1 MNTVVAFA
9 LRQRALMM
17 LLLLFLFAAGVV
29 GFLKLNIEAYPD
41 PVPPLVDIGTQNTGQ
56 SAEEIERYIT
66 IPIEIQ
72 MAGIPHVTSV
82 RTISLFGLSDVKAQ
96 FTYDFAYDEAQQWVT
111 NRLSQLAPLPNSA
124 MPQISPESP
133 IGEIYRYRIVGPPGY
148 SVTDLKTLQDWILER
163 RFKAVPGVID
173 VTGWGGK
180 TKTYEV
186 GIDLD
191 RLLQYGITL
200 PQVLQALN
208 SGNLNVGAQTVNF
221 GPQAAIV
228 RGVGLI
234 RSMDEIRDTM
244 LTPNNGVPLRIG
256 DVATVTVGHR
266 PRLGIAGQDDDD
278 DIVQGIVLMRR
289 AEESLPT
296 IRRVEAEVEK
306 INNSSLLP
314 PGVHIVRIYDRREL
328 INVTT
333 TTVLH
338 NMIFGVVLIFF
349 VQWLFLGN
357 LRSAIIVSAAI
368 PFALFFAVLLL
379 VLRGESANLLS
390 VGAIDFG
397 LVVDATVIMVENIF
411 RHLAEPPSSSR
422 VRTERR
428 AARLSGLPA
437 RLAGILA
444 SAGEVDRAILFSA
457 LIIIAGFMPLFSLS
471 GVEGHIFGPMARTYA
486 YAIAGGLIATFTVVP
501 ALSALFLPDKIAE
514 TDTAIGRALRRG
526 YRPVIAFA
534 LANRVATLVGTGI
547 VVATAG
553 IALGSLGLEF
563 LPHLEE
569 GNLWIRA
576 TMPPSISLEEANP
589 YVNRMRRVIAG
600 FPEVMTV
607 ISQHGRPDDGT
618 DATGFFNAEFFVP
631 LKPAETW
638 PVGVDK
644 AVLTQ
649 QVSAALTAQF
659 PGVQFNFSQY
669 IQDNVEEAASGV
681 KGENSVKIF
690 GDDLAT
696 LERTANRIRDV
707 LATVRGITDLA
718 VFHSLGQPT
727 VSISTDRIRA
737 GRYGLT
743 PSDINT
749 TVAAAIGGQPAGNLY
764 EEGGDRNF
772 PIVVRLAPQYRQNL
786 DAIRR
791 ITIGAPNPNGSGTV
805 PIPLADV
812 ADVKLV
818 SGASFIYRE
827 QQQRYIPIK
836 FSVRDRDLGS
846 AVIEARQK
854 IAKEV
859 NLPGNYRLE
868 WVGEFGELQD
878 AVDRLAVVVP
888 LSLALIGVL
897 LYVNFA
903 SLTDTLLAASV
914 MPMALVGGIFA
925 LVLTGTPFSV
935 SAAIGFVALLG
946 ISAMDGILVLSYF
959 NRLIADGVGRA
970 DAILRASVVQ
980 MRPVVM
986 TCIAACV
993 GLLPAAVSTGIG
1005 SQVQRPLAIV
1015 VAGGILLAPL
1025 LILIVLPVLIDLFSR
1040 RAGPAE
1046 EPTPQP
1052 RPEE

>member
-17 LLLLFLFAAGVV
+17 LLLLFLFASGIV

-41 PVPPLVDIGTQNTGQ
+41 PVPPLVDIITQNPGQ

-72 MAGIPHVTSV
+72 MAGIPHVSV
-82 RTISLFGLSDVKAQ
+82 IRTISLFGLSDVKLQ
-96 FTYDFAYDEAQQWVT
+96 FTYDFTYDEAEHWVAK
-111 NRLSQLAPLPNSA
+111 RLAQLSPLPNGA
-124 MPQISPESP
+124 TPQISPDSP

-148 SVTDLKTLQDWILER
+148 SVTDLKTIQDWTLAR
-163 RFKAVPGVID
+163 RFKAVSGVID

-186 GIDLD
+186 SVDQD
-191 RLLQYGITL
+191 RMLQYGVSL
-200 PQVLQALN
+200 SQVLQALN
-208 SGNLNVGAQTVNF
+208 NSNTNVGGQTVEI

-228 RGVGLI
+228 RGIGLI
-234 RSMDEIRDTM
+234 HSMDQIHDTM
-244 LTPNNGVPLRIG
+244 LSANNGAPLRIG
-256 DVATVTVGHR
+256 DIAAVSVGHQ
-266 PRLGIAGQDDDD
+266 PRLGVAGEQDDD

-289 AEESLPT
+289 GEQSLPT
-296 IRRVEAEVEK
+296 IHRVEAEADF
-306 INNSSLLP
+306 INRSGILP
-314 PGVHIVRIYDRREL
+314 PGVRIVKIYDRTEL
-328 INVTT
+328 INITT

-338 NMIFGVVLIFF
+338 NMLFGVVLIFF

-357 LRSAIIVSAAI
+357 LRSAIIVAITI
-368 PFALFFAVLLL
+368 PFALFFAVSIL
-379 VLRGESANLLS
+379 VLREESANLLS

-397 LVVDATVIMVENIF
+397 LIVDATVIMVENIF
-411 RHLAEPPSSSR
+411 RHLHEPSNPLRQRR
-422 VRTERR
+422 VRR
-428 AARLSGLPA
+428 AARAAGLSG
-437 RLAGILA
+437 RLAEILA
-444 SAGEVDRAILFSA
+444 SASEVNRAILFSA
-457 LIIIAGFMPLFSLS
+457 AIIIAGFVPLFSLS

-501 ALSALFLPDKIAE
+501 AMSALLLPE
-514 TDTAIGRALRRG
+514 TVDRIDTPVGRMLRQA
-526 YRPVIAFA
+526 YRPVLSFA
-534 LANRVATLVGTGI
+534 LANRVVIVGGMLLL
-547 VVATAG
+547 AG
-553 IALGSLGLEF
+553 AAVLALGSLGREF

-576 TMPPSISLEEANP
+576 TMPPSISLAEANP
-589 YVNRMRRVIAG
+589 YVNRMRRLISS

-631 LKPAETW
+631 LKPEADW
-638 PVGVDK
+638 PNGVDK
-644 AVLTQ
+644 TVLTQ

-659 PGVQFNFSQY
+659 PGVEFNFSQY
-669 IQDNVEEAASGV
+669 IEDNVEEAASGV

-690 GDDLAT
+690 GPDLAT
-696 LERTANRIRDV
+696 LEKTADRIREV
-707 LATVRGITDLA
+707 MARVRGITDLA

-727 VSISTDRIRA
+727 LSIEVDRVRA
-737 GRYGLT
+737 ARYGLV
-743 PSDINT
+743 PGDINA
-749 TVAAAIGGQPAGNLY
+749 TVATAIGGQSAGNLY
-764 EEGGDRNF
+764 EEGSDRNF
-772 PIVVRLAPQYRQNL
+772 PIVVRLASQYRQSL

-812 ADVKLV
+812 ANVTLA

-836 FSVRDRDLGS
+836 FSVRDRDLGG
-846 AVIEARQK
+846 AVLEAQQK
-854 IAKEV
+854 IANEV
-859 NLPGNYRLE
+859 TLPGGYRLK

-878 AVDRLAVVVP
+878 AIDRLAIAVP
-888 LSLALIGVL
+888 LSVALIGIL

-914 MPMALVGGIFA
+914 MPMGLIGGVFGLLV
-925 LVLTGTPFSV
+925 TGTPFSV

-959 NRLIADGVGRA
+959 NRLIADGLGRA
-970 DAILRASVVQ
+970 DAIRRACEVQ
-980 MRPVVM
+980 IRPVLM
-986 TCIAACV
+986 TCVAACV

-1015 VAGGILLAPL
+1015 VVSGILVAPV
-1025 LILIVLPVLIDLFSR
+1025 LILILLPVLIDLFSR
-1040 RAGPAE
+1040 SVRSGPE
-1046 EPTPQP
+1046 QP
-1052 RPEE
+1052 AQSGSGN